1 MPDLFSYCLLNIPT
15 VFKDETIEGVKG
27 EQTSLDLDLLNFCHH
42 LQNIFHKGFI
52 LISCLPERGCKDP
65 TGPEASLQGSCLV

>member
-42 LQNIFHKGFI
+42 LNLF
-52 LISCLPERGCKDP
+52 
-65 TGPEASLQGSCLV
+65 